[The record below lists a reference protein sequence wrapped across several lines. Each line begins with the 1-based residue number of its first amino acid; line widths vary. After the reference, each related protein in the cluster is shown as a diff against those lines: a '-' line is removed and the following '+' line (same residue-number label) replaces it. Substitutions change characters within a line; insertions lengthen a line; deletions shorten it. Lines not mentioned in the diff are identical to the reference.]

1 MESQLT
7 PAVSD
12 QLREAF
18 RRQSFG
24 DQGLPEAW
32 RQHPLLS
39 NPQHGGLLPFARMVF
54 DFAAEEYILVDDA
67 IAAVTG
73 FSAEQHRQGGLS
85 FFVSRYAPESAP
97 VSTQIVA
104 DVMHTMARLTP
115 PQRAQSHASAVH
127 QFKMANDRYG
137 WILSQSVPLLFDPVT
152 GALRLSLSYMSA
164 ITPLY
169 FLNRP
174 SGSVTFASG
183 FDASGAVTAYTTLEL
198 PLRQPQPGIELSRR
212 ETDVLR
218 QIVAGKTSKEI
229 AELLGLAA
237 PTVNTHRK
245 NLLIKARCRNTAEL
259 VRFAMSHGLV

>member
-1 MESQLT
+1 MERLLT
-7 PAVSD
+7 PAVAD

-18 RRQSFG
+18 RRQSFS
-24 DQGLPEAW
+24 DPSLPEAW

-39 NPQHGGLLPFARMVF
+39 STLHAGQAPFARMVF
-54 DFAAEEYILVDDA
+54 DFAAEEYILIDEG

-73 FSAEQHRQGGLS
+73 FSAEEHRRGGLS
-85 FFVSRYAPESAP
+85 FFISRYAPESAP
-97 VSTQIVA
+97 VSAQIVA
-104 DVMHTMARLTP
+104 EMMQTIARLTP
-115 PQRAQSHASAVH
+115 AQRAKSHASAVH
-127 QFKMANDRYG
+127 QFKMANDRFG

-183 FDASGAVTAYTTLEL
+183 FDTTGAVTAYTTLEL

-229 AELLGLAA
+229 AEQLGLAA